1 MEALHQ
7 PQEIIGDRYRIL
19 EMLGQG
25 GIGITYKAEDLG
37 TQQQVALKAL
47 SLRRITDWKVLEL
60 FEREARVLSYLQH
73 PAIPRY
79 LNYFQVDTAENRWFY
94 LVQELA
100 EGRSLAQWIK
110 EGGRVGEAEARQ
122 IAMQVLEVLS
132 YLHSLNPPV
141 IHRDI
146 KPQNIIR
153 RSDGQLFLVDF
164 GSVQDTYRDTLTQGS
179 TVVGTYG
186 YMAPEQFRGKAV
198 PATDL
203 YGLGA
208 TLLFLLTHQS
218 PADLPQRRLKIDIR
232 ACTQLSPAFADWLD
246 QMLEPA
252 MEDRFSSAK
261 QALAALQEKS
271 HRPTALVRSESQID
285 RQPVGSRIQLRRTS
299 QEVIADIPPQ
309 RFWSRNLG
317 LFGFALVWNGFIF
330 FWTSSAIAM
339 GAPIFFPLFSIPF
352 WIAGAILFGNALAP
366 LTIRTQ
372 VKINRQRFRLQQQCL
387 GWQYRLVEGNTE
399 DLEAIQWFDSQ
410 IRINDQPVYTCALLE
425 GVRTHQF
432 GSALTHTEQKWL
444 IQELSKFLEKVR
456 SPNSL

>member
-19 EMLGQG
+19 ETLGQG
-25 GIGITYKAEDLG
+25 GIGITYKAEDLE

-60 FEREARVLSYLQH
+60 FEREARVLCYLQH
-73 PAIPRY
+73 PDIPRY
-79 LNYFQVDTAENRWFY
+79 LNYFQVDTPENRWFY

-122 IAMQVLEVLS
+122 ISMQVLEVLS

-208 TLLFLLTHQS
+208 TLLFLLTQKFPS
-218 PADLPQRRLKIDIR
+218 DLPRQKQKVKFRDRVSI
-232 ACTQLSPAFADWLD
+232 SPEFADWL
-246 QMLEPA
+246 EKIIEA
-252 MEDRFSSAK
+252 AIEDRFHSAK
-261 QALAALQEKS
+261 DALSALRGEQQRGINPDKMFK
-271 HRPTALVRSESQID
+271 RSPQ
-285 RQPVGSRIQLRRTS
+285 SRITL
-299 QEVIADIPPQ
+299 IDAQ
-309 RFWSRNLG
+309 RW
-317 LFGFALVWNGFIF
+317 LFIKIYPDRFPSKIKGFFQFIHLSYKVLLPF
-330 FWTSSAIAM
+330 FLILL
-339 GAPIFFPLFSIPF
+339 FF
-352 WIAGAILFGNALAP
+352 
-366 LTIRTQ
+366 
-372 VKINRQRFRLQQQCL
+372 
-387 GWQYRLVEGNTE
+387 
-399 DLEAIQWFDSQ
+399 DLI
-410 IRINDQPVYTCALLE
+410 V
-425 GVRTHQF
+425 
-432 GSALTHTEQKWL
+432 WL
-444 IQELSKFLEKVR
+444 IGGPIYSIVKLLC
-456 SPNSL
+456 L